1 VAKLD
6 GLSEYDVRRPLSA
19 SGTNL
24 LGLVKHLAA
33 SEARYFGTIFERPY
47 PEPIPSF
54 DDPGFENRDHLWVTE
69 AETRADTIDRYR
81 RACEHTDATIDA
93 LPVDAPGYVPWWP
106 RPDVKL
112 FNVLVHV
119 LTETNRHLGHADILR
134 EGLRRCCGLGA
145 KPGLAPG
152 RGRLGTASGEG
163 RESLSIGAQRALTAV
178 NEGGVGALALEQAA
192 AVGSGRQACWDRG

>member
-33 SEARYFGTIFERPY
+33 SEARYVGTIIERPY

-69 AETRADTIDRYR
+69 AETGADTIDRYR
-81 RACEHTDATIDA
+81 RACDTRTRRSTRLPSMPPATCHGG
-93 LPVDAPGYVPWWP
+93 PGQ
-106 RPDVKL
+106 
-112 FNVLVHV
+112 
-119 LTETNRHLGHADILR
+119 T
-134 EGLRRCCGLGA
+134 
-145 KPGLAPG
+145 
-152 RGRLGTASGEG
+152 
-163 RESLSIGAQRALTAV
+163 
-178 NEGGVGALALEQAA
+178 
-192 AVGSGRQACWDRG
+192 